1 MGNIFKEVASR
12 AGDLVS
18 YPVKATKDLIIHP
31 SKGIKEWE
39 HLYTHNEHEDQR
51 LFQNG
56 FGIRG
61 WIGDHPQ
68 ESAAAVVAT
77 IFGGWAAW
85 GAYGAG
91 AAGGATAG
99 ASGAAG
105 AGAAG
110 TAGGSTI
117 AAGTAIGQTVPAIP
131 SAASMMSGTGAAVTS
146 SPSYTILAGS
156 GYGTGGSFAT
166 TLGGEAPVAN
176 TGFTGSSGS
185 SWYDRAQKIQ
195 QLSNQTKG
203 QAQTKQSQS
212 VEPDRFLNNSAFDYL
227 SRSKPL
233 YETPTDTA
241 TDVLNGL
248 KLNDQSAPPDFTHGG
263 TFGGF
268 N

>member
-1 MGNIFKEVASR
+1 MGNLFKEVTSR

-18 YPVKATKDLIIHP
+18 YPVKATKDLITNP

-39 HLYTHNEHEDQR
+39 HLYTHNEHKDQR

-61 WIGDHPQ
+61 WVGDHPQ

-77 IFGGWAAW
+77 VFGGWAAW

-91 AAGGATAG
+91 AAGSATAG

-110 TAGGSTI
+110 SAGGSTI

-131 SAASMMSGTGAAVTS
+131 SVASMTSGTGAAVTA
-146 SPSYTILAGS
+146 SPSYSILAAP
-156 GYGTGGSFAT
+156 GYGTGGSYAT
-166 TLGGEAPVAN
+166 TLGGEVPVAN

-185 SWYDRAQKIQ
+185 SWFDRAKQIQ
-195 QLSNQTKG
+195 QLSNQKG
-203 QAQTKQSQS
+203 QGQDKQGQAAQPEK
-212 VEPDRFLNNSAFDYL
+212 FLNNSAFDYL

-233 YETPTDTA
+233 YENPTDTA

-248 KLNDQSAPPDFTHGG
+248 KLNSEQNGTPDFTHGG